1 MLTEY
6 ESPASAPAVA
16 RLPSQKLVQLLR
28 KRLRQLLRATFV
40 LAISLALAATAF
52 AIWWLTSLN
61 GLPDIGDPFD
71 VAVFRAFRVPD
82 DQNAFAFLRRAQETL
97 TRSPVSVALALSW
110 SELDPKWRQWVEAN
124 HRAIELFQQ
133 GADQSDAANPAGESV
148 VNGQRLAALVLLEGG
163 RRQERGDTS
172 GAWGCYRAVL
182 RMATHTRRRG
192 SLEQRQDLDAYWNW
206 MLQQRLATWAD
217 DPRTTIPQLRNAL
230 DEALKGEPKPAWDSF
245 AIKAG
250 YLGMKR
256 ALEQPVRDVI
266 QGEVGWEHDYR
277 LGDMQ
282 LSSDMV
288 GYLDAARRFLLREP
302 ERSRRVLQLLYANW
316 LAQVETHGPRPRK
329 TAVLAS
335 FPLWISTS
343 PSRKVTASVPLY
355 SVSPLSPARA
365 RVLPPQEVANWLL
378 TTNDVKLR
386 ILVANSCQW
395 PWSPDRLRDRR
406 AYRQLVIMLAEKIYH
421 RERGTLPP
429 SEEALVGTYL
439 KSLPD
444 DGSADLDV
452 GTVPG
457 AGEPS
462 AL

>member
-1 MLTEY
+1 MLTES
-6 ESPASAPAVA
+6 ESPDSVRAVA
-16 RLPSQKLVQLLR
+16 RLRPHKLVQLLR

-40 LAISLALAATAF
+40 LAICLALAATAF

-71 VAVFRAFRVPD
+71 VAAYRAFRVPD
-82 DQNAFAFLRRAQETL
+82 DRNAFTFLRRAQESL
-97 TRSPVSVALALSW
+97 IPSPPSVALSW
-110 SELDPKWRQWVEAN
+110 SELDPKSRQWVQAN
-124 HRAIELFQQ
+124 QRAIELFQQ

-148 VNGQRLAALVLLEGG
+148 VNGQRLAALVLLEGD

-172 GAWGCYRAVL
+172 GAWDCYRAVL

-192 SLEQRQDLDAYWNW
+192 SLEQRQDLDAYWNGL
-206 MLQQRLATWAD
+206 LQQRLVTWAD

-256 ALEQPVRDVI
+256 SLEQPVSPVI

-282 LSSDMV
+282 LSADMV
-288 GYLDAARRFLLREP
+288 GYLDTARRFVLREP
-302 ERSRRVLQLLYANW
+302 ERSRRVLRLLCANW
-316 LAQVETHGPRPRK
+316 LAQVETDEPRPRK
-329 TAVLAS
+329 PATRAS
-335 FPLWISTS
+335 FPLVISTS
-343 PSRKVTASVPLY
+343 PSRKVTTSVPLY
-355 SVSPLSPARA
+355 PLSPLSPAGA
-365 RVLPPQEVANWLL
+365 HVLPPHEVANWLL
-378 TTNDVKLR
+378 TTNDLKLR
-386 ILVANSCQW
+386 ILAANSCRW
-395 PWSPDRLRDRR
+395 PWSPDCLRDRR
-406 AYRQLVIMLAEKIYH
+406 AYRQLVIMLAEKIYR
-421 RERGTLPP
+421 RERGAVPR

-444 DGSADLDV
+444 DG
-452 GTVPG
+452 
-457 AGEPS
+457 
-462 AL
+462 